1 MEGFYILDTTL
12 RDGEQTPGVCFTL
25 EEKLEI
31 AKMLDKAGVKVIEA
45 GIPAMGQQ
53 EIEVIKKMNLL
64 GLKCELLTW
73 NRLSKSDI
81 DRSLET
87 GVKNVHIG
95 VPTSDIHIYN
105 KLKKNRKWLME
116 TLKDVVSYAI
126 GKGCKVSVGAEDASR
141 TERDFLIE
149 FYKTAEMLGVSRV
162 RYADTVGA
170 LDPFGVYEK
179 IKEIKANLNIDID
192 FHGHNDF
199 GMATANA
206 LAAHRAGAKYISVT
220 VNGIGERAGNTALE
234 EIVTALKY
242 VGRYKTDFD
251 MKQIPVLS
259 KYVERASGV
268 KISKNKP
275 LVGETVFS
283 HESGIHVDG
292 LLKDR
297 RTYEFMEPS
306 EIGRESKIVLGKT
319 SGKASV
325 KNAMEKMG
333 MKLDDDKISDILERL
348 RKGETFTEKKMP
360 LKKLKYRVVG
370 ILSDEIKLPFIF
382 P

>member
-1 MEGFYILDTTL
+1 MENFYILDTTL
-12 RDGEQTPGVCFTL
+12 RDGEQTPGVNFTL

-53 EIEVIKKMNLL
+53 EIEVIKKMNCL

-81 DRSLET
+81 EKSLET
-87 GVKNVHIG
+87 GVKNIHIG

-105 KLKKNRKWLME
+105 KLKKTRKWLIE
-116 TLKDVVSYAI
+116 TLKDVVNYAI
-126 GKGCKVSVGAEDASR
+126 HKGCKVSVGAEDASR
-141 TERDFLIE
+141 TDMDFLIE
-149 FYKTAEMLGVSRV
+149 FYKTAEELGVSRV

-170 LDPFGVYEK
+170 LDPFGVYENIKK
-179 IKEIKANLNIDID
+179 IRSEINIEID

-206 LAAHRAGAKYISVT
+206 LAACRAGAKYISAT
-220 VNGIGERAGNTALE
+220 INGIGERAGNTSLE
-234 EIVTALKY
+234 EIVASLKY
-242 VGRYKTDFD
+242 IGKYKTDFD

-259 KYVERASGV
+259 KYVEKASGI
-268 KISKNKP
+268 KLSKNKP
-275 LVGETVFS
+275 LVGEAVFS

-297 RTYEFMEPS
+297 RTYEFIDPT
-306 EIGRESKIVLGKT
+306 EIGRESKFVLGKT

-325 KNAMEKMG
+325 RNAMKELG
-333 MKLDDDKISDILERL
+333 MKLDDDKISQILERV
-348 RKGETFTEKKMP
+348 RKGESLEKKKEP

-370 ILSDEIKLPFIF
+370 IFSGEIKLPFIF

>member
-1 MEGFYILDTTL
+1 MENFYILDTTL
-12 RDGEQTPGVCFTL
+12 RDGEQTPGVNFTL

-53 EIEVIKKMNLL
+53 EIEVIKKMNSL

-81 DRSLET
+81 DKSLET
-87 GVKNVHIG
+87 GVKNIHIG

-105 KLKKNRKWLME
+105 KLKKTRKWLIE
-116 TLKDVVSYAI
+116 TLKDVVNYAI
-126 GKGCKVSVGAEDASR
+126 HKGCKVSVGAEDASR
-141 TERDFLIE
+141 TDMDFLIE
-149 FYKTAEMLGVSRV
+149 FYKTAEKLGVSRV

-170 LDPFGVYEK
+170 LDPFGVYEN
-179 IKEIKANLNIDID
+179 IKTIKTNIDIEID

-206 LAAHRAGAKYISVT
+206 MAAHRAGAKYISVT

-242 VGRYKTDFD
+242 IGKYKTNFD
-251 MKQIPVLS
+251 MKQLTVLS
-259 KYVERASGV
+259 KYVEAASEIR
-268 KISKNKP
+268 ISKNKP
-275 LVGETVFS
+275 IVGEAVFS

-292 LLKDR
+292 LIKDR
-297 RTYEFMEPS
+297 RTYEFINPAELGRKS
-306 EIGRESKIVLGKT
+306 EFVLGKT

-325 KNAMEKMG
+325 KNAMEKLG
-333 MKLDDDKISDILERL
+333 MKLDDDKISDILEKL
-348 RKGETFTEKKMP
+348 RNGEVFSKKKMP
-360 LKKLKYRVVG
+360 LKKVKYRVVG
-370 ILSDEIKLPFIF
+370 TLADEIKLPFIF

>member
-1 MEGFYILDTTL
+1 MENFYILDTTL
-12 RDGEQTPGVCFTL
+12 RDGEQTPGVNFTL

-53 EIEVIKKMNLL
+53 EIEVIKKMNSL

-81 DRSLET
+81 DKSLET
-87 GVKNVHIG
+87 GVKNIHIG

-105 KLKKNRKWLME
+105 KLKKTRKWLIE
-116 TLKDVVSYAI
+116 TLKDVVNYAI
-126 GKGCKVSVGAEDASR
+126 HKGCKVSVGAEDASR
-141 TERDFLIE
+141 TDMDFLIE
-149 FYKTAEMLGVSRV
+149 FYKTAEKLGVSRV

-170 LDPFGVYEK
+170 LDPFGVYEN
-179 IKEIKANLNIDID
+179 IKTIKTNIDIEID

-206 LAAHRAGAKYISVT
+206 MAAYRAGAKYISVT

-242 VGRYKTDFD
+242 IGKYKTNFD
-251 MKQIPVLS
+251 MKQLTVLS
-259 KYVERASGV
+259 KYVEAASEIR
-268 KISKNKP
+268 ISKNKP
-275 LVGETVFS
+275 IVGEAVFS

-292 LLKDR
+292 LIKDR
-297 RTYEFMEPS
+297 RTYEFINPAELGRKS
-306 EIGRESKIVLGKT
+306 EFVLGKT

-325 KNAMEKMG
+325 KNAMEKLG
-333 MKLDDDKISDILERL
+333 MKLDDDKISDILEKL
-348 RKGETFTEKKMP
+348 RNGEVFSKKNMP
-360 LKKLKYRVVG
+360 LKKVKYRVVG
-370 ILSDEIKLPFIF
+370 TLADEIKLPFIF